1 MFPPVCDTIPR
12 IKANKQ
18 TLTPFNSRFKIEEK
32 KSDNS
37 LTSSSI
43 AISVSQN
50 SQKNSTTQQQSKKL
64 PKSLKLR
71 LSDDEDPELHKQHF
85 LFAIPP
91 RFPLLLSQNL
101 NTTTTITQ
109 PASARAQRNQMR
121 RGASPR
127 PQITRRKL
135 PTHLPT
141 YLLTYLPTSSSDNG
155 WKSQEGTFLL
165 I

>member
-1 MFPPVCDTIPR
+1 VRQHPQDQ
-12 IKANKQ
+12 ANKQ
-18 TLTPFNSRFKIEEK
+18 TLAPFNSRFKIEEK

-71 LSDDEDPELHKQHF
+71 LSDDEDRELHIQHF

-101 NTTTTITQ
+101 NTPTTTTTQ
-109 PASARAQRNQMR
+109 PASQRAQRNQMR

-127 PQITRRKL
+127 PQITRRTL
-135 PTHLPT
+135 ATDLPT
-141 YLLTYLPTSSSDNG
+141 YLLTYLPTD
-155 WKSQEGTFLL
+155 LL